1 MLAAR
6 FQTFCQCHCRLR
18 LPVVDIVGFIVSVTA
33 RSLSSCKMQSEV
45 PLPLKQ
51 CSFERIYFS
60 RGNDAG
66 VYREREELGRLL
78 LPPLLKL
85 LGENS
90 LSLANTVLPGTFEFI
105 IDRVIMIHG

>member
-1 MLAAR
+1 MI
-6 FQTFCQCHCRLR
+6 F
-18 LPVVDIVGFIVSVTA
+18 VVEATCNCFHFGIVECGYFEAVV
-33 RSLSSCKMQSEV
+33 EV

-78 LPPLLKL
+78 LAPLLKL
-85 LGENS
+85 LGENK
-90 LSLANTVLPGTFEFI
+90 LSLANTVPLGMNLPCHFLSN
-105 IDRVIMIHG
+105 DCPRAS

>member
-1 MLAAR
+1 
-6 FQTFCQCHCRLR
+6 
-18 LPVVDIVGFIVSVTA
+18 
-33 RSLSSCKMQSEV
+33 MQSEV

-105 IDRVIMIHG
+105 IDRFIMIHG